1 MFIINKTIMG
11 EYNSSLT
18 RVAPLGEA
26 ILKNHELVNRL
37 LKLLP
42 NKPIENFGEFK
53 DENVFFKLEEL
64 RREKSLCPTKEHLTK
79 IIEKIENDEE
89 YRISFGPET
98 IKGKLSED
106 TINKRKL
113 LFSLD
118 KEILKEAKK
127 EICNVGL
134 NGAWYKLEGDS
145 CPDLFIENENFILLV
160 EGKRTENSTTKK
172 VSYLRNRS
180 QMVRHIENAI
190 DYCNGQKKVIAFYIV
205 EEGCGYENE
214 CTPEGFA
221 EDLKNETIEKSCFV
235 NYAIKY
241 SFYGYTTWQAVKG
254 KFGDLLKIQ
263 I

>member
-1 MFIINKTIMG
+1 MG

-53 DENVFFKLEEL
+53 DENVLFKIDKL
-64 RREKSLCPTKEHLTK
+64 RKEKSLRPTKEHLTK

-89 YRISFGPET
+89 YRISFGPKA
-98 IKGKLSED
+98 IKGGSSED
-106 TINKRKL
+106 TIRKRKL
-113 LFSLD
+113 LFDLD
-118 KEILKEAKK
+118 EETLKEAKDK
-127 EICNVGL
+127 IDNFSSSERWG
-134 NGAWYKLEGDS
+134 KLEGYS
-145 CPDLFIENENFILLV
+145 YPDLFIENENFILLV
-160 EGKRTENSTTKK
+160 EGKRTENSTTDE
-172 VSYLRNRS
+172 VTYLSNRS

-190 DYCNGQKKVIAFYIV
+190 NYCNGQKKVIAFYLV

-241 SFYGYTTWQAVKG
+241 SFYGYTTWQAVYRELG
-254 KFGDLLKIQ
+254 VKFQGL
-263 I
+263 

>member
-1 MFIINKTIMG
+1 MG

-37 LKLLP
+37 LDLFP
-42 NKPIENFGEFK
+42 NNPIKNFGEFK
-53 DENVFFKLEEL
+53 NENVLFKIDKL
-64 RREKSLCPTKEHLTK
+64 RKEKSLRPTKEHLTK

-89 YRISFGPET
+89 YRISFGPKA
-98 IKGKLSED
+98 IKGGSSED
-106 TINKRKL
+106 TIRKRKL
-113 LFSLD
+113 LFDLD
-118 KEILKEAKK
+118 EETLKEAKDK
-127 EICNVGL
+127 IDNFSSSERWG
-134 NGAWYKLEGDS
+134 KLEGYS
-145 CPDLFIENENFILLV
+145 YPDLFIENENFILLV
-160 EGKRTENSTTKK
+160 EGKRTENSTTDE
-172 VSYLRNRS
+172 VTYLSNRS

-221 EDLKNETIEKSCFV
+221 EDLKNETIKKSDAL
-235 NYAIKY
+235 NKAIID

-254 KFGDLLKIQ
+254 KFGDLFKIQ

>member
-11 EYNSSLT
+11 DKNSSLT

-26 ILKNHELVNRL
+26 ILKNHKLVDVL
-37 LKLLP
+37 LGLLP
-42 NKPIENFGEFK
+42 RKLGENFGEFK
-53 DENVFFKLEEL
+53 DENVFFKLGEL
-64 RREKSLCPTKEHLTK
+64 RNEKSLRPTKEHLLE
-79 IIEKIENDEE
+79 IIGKIENDEG
-89 YRISFGPET
+89 YRDS
-98 IKGKLSED
+98 IKNTAINNSTSINREKRVKLFD
-106 TINKRKL
+106 
-113 LFSLD
+113 LD
-118 KEILKEAKK
+118 KETLEEAKN
-127 EICNVGL
+127 EICNGL
-134 NGAWYKLEGDS
+134 SKPWYIFEGNS
-145 CPDLFIENENFILLV
+145 FPDLFIENENFILLV
-160 EGKRTENSTTKK
+160 EGKRTENSTRKK

-190 DYCNGQKKVIAFYIV
+190 NYCNGQKKVIAFYIV

-241 SFYGYTTWQAVKG
+241 SFYGYTTWQAVKEE
-254 KFGDLLKIQ
+254 FRDLFKIE